1 MAEVR
6 EYRGAERSVDSI
18 VVGARHRTDLGDL
31 NPLMESIQR
40 VGLLHPITVTPDGL
54 LVCGARR
61 LEALKRLGLKTVN
74 VWVRAGISDKLSGLL
89 AQQDENALR
98 KPLSPIEAAQ
108 LYRELK
114 SLLAEDAQ
122 RRIEVNQFRPKG
134 RNGGT
139 PGRGESPRPV
149 RGPGRSR
156 EEAANFVTGAA
167 SYKRLEQI
175 STLQAIVDDETR
187 PLTIRRLAEAKLDA
201 IEAGAPVASAYESVM
216 QAMVTV
222 EREPDPT
229 LTPEQIAQLG
239 VAALERAKRERPT
252 RVQPLKAHQR
262 PPAPVKRSP
271 KALVLTWRDLD
282 GWTRHYDA
290 DQVAKE
296 LSDADWDLVER
307 VISESVAFLKSVGA
321 ARQAR
326 SGVA

>member
-1 MAEVR
+1 MSEVR

-31 NPLMESIQR
+31 TPLMESIQR
-40 VGLLHPITVTPDGL
+40 VGLLQPITVTPDGL

-61 LEALKRLGLKTVN
+61 LEALKRLGVKTVN
-74 VWVRAGISDKLSGLL
+74 VWVRAGISDKLSSLL

-98 KPLSPIEAAQ
+98 KPLSPIEAAE

-114 SLLAEDAQ
+114 ALLAEDAQ
-122 RRIEVNQFRPKG
+122 RRIAANQFRPMG
-134 RNGGT
+134 GNGGT
-139 PGRGESPRPV
+139 SGRGDSPRPE
-149 RGPGRSR
+149 RGPGRTR
-156 EEAANFVTGAA
+156 EEAADFVTGSA

-175 STLQAIVDDETR
+175 NKLRAMIGDETR

-201 IEAGAPVASAYESVM
+201 IAAGAPVAPAYESVM
-216 QAMVTV
+216 QAIATA
-222 EREPDPT
+222 EREPNP

-239 VAALERAKRERPT
+239 VAALERAKKERPA
-252 RVQPLKAHQR
+252 RVQPLKAHQA

-290 DQVAKE
+290 DQVAAE
-296 LSDADWDLVER
+296 LSDADWGLFER
-307 VISESVAFLKSVGA
+307 VVSESVGFLEAVGA

-326 SGVA
+326 TGVA